1 MNSVLDLDGGK
12 LWVGRHGGDGDRL
25 VFDPALAPAGSLNVS
40 LFSLTHLRPRVFPR
54 SVVEERIA
62 AITDAKERA
71 AAVKEYE
78 AWPALKASR
87 EVEAQK
93 EKTDAAARQRDGI
106 LALHRAFLEAR
117 GIAYKGVR
125 DSSEA
130 PEKGQKRARTA
141 CGSCGI
147 RLDDFV
153 ESRCAGCGGILCSCG
168 ACACVAAPAGTTA

>member
-1 MNSVLDLDGGK
+1 MDSVLDLAGGK
-12 LWVGRHGGDGDRL
+12 LWVGRHSGDGDRL
-25 VFDPALAPAGSLNVS
+25 VFDPALAPAGPLNVS

-54 SVVEERIA
+54 TVVEERIA

-71 AAVKEYE
+71 AAVKEYQ
-78 AWPALKASR
+78 AWPSLKATR

-93 EKTDAAARQRDGI
+93 EKSDAATRQRDGI

-117 GIAYKGVR
+117 GITYKGVR

-130 PEKGQKRARTA
+130 PEKGHKRARTA
-141 CGSCGI
+141 CGTCGI

-153 ESRCAGCGGILCSCG
+153 GSRCAGCGGILCSCG
-168 ACACVAAPAGTTA
+168 ACSCVAPAGSTA